1 MVNLDKALAMSSI
14 LNGDIEYTIISYDVL
29 KRFKYTFYTSSLAEL
44 LSSLKH
50 QLDWISCHDGL
61 CNSTNRQ
68 MQEMVLYRLD
78 TWCLVGM
85 ESHNYISLIVAWKR
99 ALVYI
104 QEIDKL
110 VRDEVHRNY
119 INRTLFFELDTFL
132 KLTEFI
138 LEEVLHE

>member
-1 MVNLDKALAMSSI
+1 MVNLDKALAMSSM